1 MTIAVFPQLIGS
13 MNEAILFCG
22 TLVFAFAFRII
33 GRVLDKKQLKI
44 NGKEIS
50 MQDAFYKALSVL
62 LFLVYMPQLFM
73 RDTISLQVGLKSAV
87 DELPYY
93 TALRMPYSATVTA
106 LLAILKWMT
115 NFMVANLVM
124 LPFFDKKNSEDFAT
138 FVAPVIVVL
147 NCIFFRPIITTILYD
162 PGVSHSLYH
171 WRAVVYACVIGLSGA
186 IAFEKLIRAVM
197 TRDFKGI
204 GKRLGKMGLYFL
216 LFVFAFMPTYVPQ
229 LLFGHIGSKPEGFT
243 VSHRLILYF
252 TFAFPLAMQLIFQK
266 KSLSERRYLLIML
279 ALSGFFSY
287 FADYVYPG
295 KNFIGSLPLHLCN
308 TAIVLMVFA
317 FVFNLK
323 GIFYFTYFVNI
334 MGALMATL
342 MPDISGAFTREGN
355 IYYFYN
361 HVYAIILPFMGVS
374 LGVFPRPNLKLMRKA
389 IMFFTFYVIAAA
401 ILDGWLNNSA
411 SLNPGQYGLPG
422 HTDIDYFFLYSDFFM
437 NKPMFTWAFNLKNN
451 FVLQKQIGDT
461 LFTVYYIYVLM
472 VYLISIVMMFVLWG
486 VYGILYRVEDAHR
499 ELARRKK
506 MIKVDELALLK
517 EMNGRPLTEPLHPE
531 GANMIKI
538 SHFSKT
544 YSGSTKNAV
553 SDLNLEI
560 HEGEVFGFIGHNG
573 AGKSTTIKSL
583 VGIQTITEGTIEI
596 QGYDIARQP
605 LEAKLNIGYVSDNH
619 AVYEKLTGREYVSYV
634 ADLYMV
640 SEKDKEER
648 IAYYADLFGLTAA
661 MDNEIKSYSHGM
673 KQKIMVISALIHNP
687 KVWILDEP
695 LTGLDPT
702 SSHQIK
708 ECMRAH
714 ADAGNIVFF
723 SSHVIEVVE
732 KICDRVAII
741 SGGKLRRVCKPEELT
756 KEGQSLEELYLM
768 YATANAQGI
777 DPDTAAPE
785 ALAEVAATNAE
796 EKND

>member
-1 MTIAVFPQLIGS
+1 

-22 TLVFAFAFRII
+22 TLAFAFAFRII
-33 GRVLDKKQLKI
+33 GKVLDKKQLKI
-44 NGKEIS
+44 KGKEFP
-50 MQDAFYKALSVL
+50 MQDLFYKALSVL

-73 RDTISLQVGLKSAV
+73 RESISMQVGLTAAV
-87 DELPYY
+87 DELPYI
-93 TALRMPYSATVTA
+93 TAQRMPYSPTVTA
-106 LLAILKWMT
+106 LVAILKWMT
-115 NFMVANLVM
+115 NFMIANLVM
-124 LPFFDKKNSEDFAT
+124 MPFFNKKDSEDFAA
-138 FVAPVIVVL
+138 FFAPIVVVL
-147 NCIFFRPIITTILYD
+147 NCIFFRPVITTMLYV

-171 WRAVVYACVIGLSGA
+171 WRVVVYACVIGLSGA
-186 IAFEKLIRAVM
+186 IAFEKLIRVVM
-197 TRDFKGI
+197 TRDFKGM

-229 LLFGHIGSKPEGFT
+229 LLFGLIGSEPEGFT
-243 VSHRLILYF
+243 VSHRLIIYF
-252 TFAFPLAMQLIFQK
+252 TLAFPLAMQLLFQK
-266 KSLSERRYLLIML
+266 KSLSERRYLLTML

-287 FADYVYPG
+287 FANYVYPG

-342 MPDISGAFTREGN
+342 LPDVSGAFTKEGN

-374 LGVFPRPNLKLMRKA
+374 LGVFERPNIKLMGKA
-389 IMFFTFYVIAAA
+389 IVFFTFYVIAAA

-411 SLNPGQYGLPG
+411 SLNPGSYGMPG

-437 NKPMFTWAFNLKNN
+437 NKPMFTWAFGLKNN
-451 FVLQKQIGDT
+451 FVFQKQIGDT
-461 LFTVYYIYVLM
+461 LFTMYYVYVFM

-486 VYGILYRVEDAHR
+486 VYGILYKVEDSHR

-531 GANMIKI
+531 GAHMIKI

-648 IAYYADLFGLTAA
+648 IAYYADMFGLTAA

-741 SGGKLRRVCKPEELT
+741 SGGKLRRVCKPDELL

-768 YATANAQGI
+768 YATANAQGVEPI
-777 DPDTAAPE
+777 DAAQPE